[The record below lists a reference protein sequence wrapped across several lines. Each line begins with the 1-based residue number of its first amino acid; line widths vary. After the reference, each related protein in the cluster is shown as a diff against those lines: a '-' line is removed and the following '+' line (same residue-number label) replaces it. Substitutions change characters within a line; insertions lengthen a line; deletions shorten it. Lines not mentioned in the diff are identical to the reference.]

1 MGDYM
6 FPLER
11 QKKIIEILMFKKVQ
25 KLPELAEELNISI
38 DTLRRDIKLLDK
50 QGKIKKIYGGIK
62 LVESE
67 FAESPMDARMVGHL
81 EEKKMIA
88 QKCSEYIN
96 DGDCIYLDSGSTTY
110 QIAKYIKNKKN
121 LTVITNSIPVVNE
134 LMNSAVELIIIGGK
148 VRLNE
153 QSVIAYDYLFNF
165 SELNILKAFICA
177 SGITLEKGISDYNL
191 EEAQTRKKIID
202 LSKEVYVAAD
212 HTKFGKDVT
221 IGIASLDKIGYI
233 ITDRNI
239 DRSFQQKFKTKRT
252 SLIIAE

>member
-38 DTLRRDIKLLDK
+38 DTLRRDINLLDK

-233 ITDRNI
+233 ITDLNI
-239 DRSFQQKFKTKRT
+239 DRSYLQKFKTKRT

>member
-1 MGDYM
+1 MG
-6 FPLER
+6 E
-11 QKKIIEILMFKKVQ
+11 
-25 KLPELAEELNISI
+25 
-38 DTLRRDIKLLDK
+38 
-50 QGKIKKIYGGIK
+50 
-62 LVESE
+62 
-67 FAESPMDARMVGHL
+67 RMVSQLG
-81 EEKKMIA
+81 EKQMIA

-134 LMNSAVELIIIGGK
+134 LMNSAVDLIIIGGK

-177 SGITLEKGISDYNL
+177 SGITIEKGISDYNL
-191 EEAQTRKKIID
+191 EEALTRKKIIE
-202 LSKEVYVAAD
+202 LSKEIYVATD

-221 IGIASLDKIGYI
+221 VGIAPLDKIDYI
-233 ITDRNI
+233 ITDANVNK
-239 DRSFQQKFKTKRT
+239 DWLNHFKKT
-252 SLIIAE
+252 STNLILAK

>member
-1 MGDYM
+1 
-6 FPLER
+6 
-11 QKKIIEILMFKKVQ
+11 
-25 KLPELAEELNISI
+25 
-38 DTLRRDIKLLDK
+38 
-50 QGKIKKIYGGIK
+50 
-62 LVESE
+62 
-67 FAESPMDARMVGHL
+67 
-81 EEKKMIA
+81 
-88 QKCSEYIN
+88 
-96 DGDCIYLDSGSTTY
+96 
-110 QIAKYIKNKKN
+110 
-121 LTVITNSIPVVNE
+121 
-134 LMNSAVELIIIGGK
+134 MNSAVELIIIGGK

>member
-1 MGDYM
+1 
-6 FPLER
+6 
-11 QKKIIEILMFKKVQ
+11 MFKKVQ

-38 DTLRRDIKLLDK
+38 DTLRRDINLLDK

-81 EEKKMIA
+81 EEKRMIA

-202 LSKEVYVAAD
+202 LSKDVYVAAD
-212 HTKFGKDVT
+212 HTKFGNDVT

-239 DRSFQQKFKTKRT
+239 DRSFLQKFKSKRT

>member
-11 QKKIIEILMFKKVQ
+11 QKKIIEILMLKKVQ

-38 DTLRRDIKLLDK
+38 DTLRRDINLLDK

-239 DRSFQQKFKTKRT
+239 DRSFLQKFKTKRT
-252 SLIIAE
+252 SLIVAE

>member
-11 QKKIIEILMFKKVQ
+11 QKKIIEILMLKKVQ
-25 KLPELAEELNISI
+25 KLPELAEELNISM
-38 DTLRRDIKLLDK
+38 DTLRRDINLLDK

-67 FAESPMDARMVGHL
+67 FAESPMDERMVGHL

-110 QIAKYIKNKKN
+110 QIAKYIKHKKN

-212 HTKFGKDVT
+212 YTKFGKDVT

-239 DRSFQQKFKTKRT
+239 DRSFLQKFKTKRT

>member
-38 DTLRRDIKLLDK
+38 DTLRRDINLLDK

>member
-38 DTLRRDIKLLDK
+38 DTLRRDINLLDK

-239 DRSFQQKFKTKRT
+239 DRSFLQKFKTKRT
-252 SLIIAE
+252 SLIVAE

>member
-38 DTLRRDIKLLDK
+38 DTLRRDINLLDK

-239 DRSFQQKFKTKRT
+239 DRNFQQKFKTKRT